1 MKEIFKI
8 VAGKNEERVLLLKIK
23 FPKDIPTDRQEIFAL
38 DAVNTGLTKGLGAIS
53 PGESLDM
60 GETMHEVKAGIEPS
74 IIDASTS
81 NIDMC
86 IAQDVLVNKEGTM
99 GVMISL
105 SKGSNGDIPDKEKI
119 THIIQAVMEVALSS
133 QIEFITE
140 EDIFEEV
147 TPERIKKVLL
157 NQVFPESNK
166 TIKEVLEENGV
177 QVSSASIFSSDRES
191 IIH

>member
-1 MKEIFKI
+1 
-8 VAGKNEERVLLLKIK
+8 
-23 FPKDIPTDRQEIFAL
+23 
-38 DAVNTGLTKGLGAIS
+38 
-53 PGESLDM
+53 
-60 GETMHEVKAGIEPS
+60 
-74 IIDASTS
+74 
-81 NIDMC
+81 
-86 IAQDVLVNKEGTM
+86 
-99 GVMISL
+99 
-105 SKGSNGDIPDKEKI
+105 
-119 THIIQAVMEVALSS
+119 MEVALSS